1 MRFRRFFTAAA
12 ATAAFGLVFTFGQG
26 QAAQASIN
34 SDAKK
39 TTYSGTKSL
48 ETLLKAAG
56 LSYNQFNSVAN
67 GKKYGSRFGYRNGV
81 GKPEGIVVHET
92 ATPGATAWD
101 EGRYFNNNWTSV
113 YSYVHA
119 VVDNRQ
125 TIQLMST
132 DYGTWGAGPIANVRY
147 IQIELCEVST
157 RSQFVQSVAN
167 DAYYIAT
174 LLHQYNLTPSRAS
187 KDGSGTI
194 WSHNEVSQYLGGT
207 DHGDPDGYFA
217 KWGYSMSDF
226 YSLITY
232 YYNKLGT
239 SSNSGNTNNNTNN
252 SGSNSSSQAPATQ
265 PVSTKTVKLMRN
277 SYSYDA
283 SGKKLAVKTLK
294 AGSSLKVYGSAVTI
308 GNSKYYKYA
317 EGKYVEAGNI
327 DGTSRTLM
335 ANAWTYTST
344 GSREW
349 STAKLLRG
357 TKVTTYGGQVKIKGK
372 AYYMTGFTRNNV
384 AKYVK
389 AINFQFKP
397 VETTT
402 TKRLM
407 RNSYSYDASG
417 KKLAVKTLKAGSSLK
432 VYGSAVTIGNSK
444 YYKYAEGKYVEAG
457 NIDGT
462 SRTLMANAWTYT
474 STGSREWSTAKLLRG
489 TKVTTYGGQVKIKG
503 KAYYMTGF
511 TRNNVAKYVKAIN
524 FQFKPVETTTTKRL
538 MRNSYSYDASGK
550 KLSTA
555 KLTAGSYLKVYGS
568 AVTIGN
574 SKYYK
579 YAAGKYVKAGNIDG
593 TSRTLTHNAYVY
605 TVKGARNW
613 NEAKRLKGRAVVTYG
628 SRVKLSGKYYYMVGF
643 SGQTALYIK
652 AGNF

>member
-1 MRFRRFFTAAA
+1 MKFRRFFTAAA
-12 ATAAFGLVFTFGQG
+12 ATAAFGLAFTFGQG

-119 VVDNRQ
+119 VVDNNQ

-187 KDGSGTI
+187 KSGTGTI

-239 SSNSGNTNNNTNN
+239 SSNTNTGSNTGDNNNTSNNTNNNTNN

-283 SGKKLAVKTLK
+283 SGKKLADKTLK

-308 GNSKYYKYA
+308 GNSKYYKY
-317 EGKYVEAGNI
+317 
-327 DGTSRTLM
+327 GT
-335 ANAWTYTST
+335 N
-344 GSREW
+344 
-349 STAKLLRG
+349 
-357 TKVTTYGGQVKIKGK
+357 
-372 AYYMTGFTRNNV
+372 
-384 AKYVK
+384 
-389 AINFQFKP
+389 
-397 VETTT
+397 
-402 TKRLM
+402 
-407 RNSYSYDASG
+407 
-417 KKLAVKTLKAGSSLK
+417 
-432 VYGSAVTIGNSK
+432 
-444 YYKYAEGKYVEAG
+444 
-457 NIDGT
+457 
-462 SRTLMANAWTYT
+462 
-474 STGSREWSTAKLLRG
+474 
-489 TKVTTYGGQVKIKG
+489 
-503 KAYYMTGF
+503 
-511 TRNNVAKYVKAIN
+511 
-524 FQFKPVETTTTKRL
+524 
-538 MRNSYSYDASGK
+538 
-550 KLSTA
+550 
-555 KLTAGSYLKVYGS
+555 
-568 AVTIGN
+568 
-574 SKYYK
+574 
-579 YAAGKYVKAGNIDG
+579 KYVKAGNIDG

-613 NEAKRLKGRAVVTYG
+613 NEAKRLKGTAVVTYG

>member
-12 ATAAFGLVFTFGQG
+12 ATVAFGLAFTFGQG
-26 QAAQASIN
+26 QTAQASIN

-56 LSYNQFNSVAN
+56 LTYNQFNSVAN
-67 GKKYGSRFGYRNGV
+67 GNKYGSRFGYRNGV
-81 GKPEGIVVHET
+81 GKPEGVVVHET
-92 ATPGATAWD
+92 ASPGATAWD
-101 EGRYFNNNWTSV
+101 EGRYFNNNWMTA
-113 YSYVHA
+113 YTYVHA
-119 VVDNRQ
+119 VVDNNQ
-125 TIQLMST
+125 TIQLMSP
-132 DYGTWGAGPIANVRY
+132 DYGVWGAGPIANVRY
-147 IQIELCEVST
+147 IQVELCEVST

-174 LLHQYNLTPSRAS
+174 LLRQYNLTPSRAS
-187 KDGSGTI
+187 RSGAGTI

-207 DHGDPDGYFA
+207 DHGDPDSYFA

-252 SGSNSSSQAPATQ
+252 SGSSSSSQAPATQ

-277 SYSYDA
+277 SYSYNA
-283 SGKKLAVKTLK
+283 YGKKLAVKALK
-294 AGSSLKVYGSAVTI
+294 AGSSLKVYGSAITI
-308 GNSKYYKYA
+308 GSSKYYKYA
-317 EGKYVEAGNI
+317 DGKYVKAGNI
-327 DGTSRTLM
+327 DGISRTLTG
-335 ANAWTYTST
+335 NAWTYTIS

-349 STAKLLRG
+349 STAKLLKG
-357 TKVTTYGGQVKIKGK
+357 SKVTTYGSQVKIKGK
-372 AYYMTGFTRNNV
+372 AYYMTGFTSNNV

-389 AINFQFKP
+389 AVNFQPKS
-397 VETTT
+397 VEVSTS
-402 TKRLM
+402 KRLM
-407 RNSYSYDASG
+407 RNSYSYSAAG
-417 KKLAVKTLKAGSSLK
+417 KKLPDSMLKAG
-432 VYGSAVTIGNSK
+432 
-444 YYKYAEGKYVEAG
+444 
-457 NIDGT
+457 
-462 SRTLMANAWTYT
+462 
-474 STGSREWSTAKLLRG
+474 
-489 TKVTTYGGQVKIKG
+489 Q
-503 KAYYMTGF
+503 
-511 TRNNVAKYVKAIN
+511 
-524 FQFKPVETTTTKRL
+524 
-538 MRNSYSYDASGK
+538 
-550 KLSTA
+550 
-555 KLTAGSYLKVYGS
+555 YLKVYGS

-574 SKYYK
+574 AKYYK
-579 YAAGKYVKAGNIDG
+579 YGTNKYVKAGNIDG

-613 NEAKRLKGRAVVTYG
+613 NEAKRLKGTAVVTYG

>member
-1 MRFRRFFTAAA
+1 MRFNKILTVAAVASLGLTFVFSQGKA
-12 ATAAFGLVFTFGQG
+12 AE
-26 QAAQASIN
+26 ASIN
-34 SDAKK
+34 SEAKTK
-39 TTYSGTKSL
+39 TYSGTKSL

-56 LSYNQFNSVAN
+56 LTYNQFNSVAN
-67 GKKYGSRFGYRNGV
+67 GNKYGSRFGYRNGV
-81 GKPEGIVVHET
+81 GKPEGVVVHET

-101 EGRYFNNNWTSV
+101 EGRYFNNNWMTA
-113 YSYVHA
+113 YTYVHA
-119 VVDNRQ
+119 VVDNNQ

-187 KDGSGTI
+187 KSGTGTI

-207 DHGDPDGYFA
+207 DHGDPDSYFA

-239 SSNSGNTNNNTNN
+239 SSNSG
-252 SGSNSSSQAPATQ
+252 SSSSSQAPATQ

-277 SYSYDA
+277 SYSYNA
-283 SGKKLAVKTLK
+283 YGKKLAVKALK

-308 GNSKYYKYA
+308 GSSKYYKYA
-317 EGKYVEAGNI
+317 EGKYVKAGNI
-327 DGTSRTLM
+327 DGTSRTLT

-344 GSREW
+344 GSRET
-349 STAKLLRG
+349 STAKLLKG
-357 TKVTTYGGQVKIKGK
+357 TTVTTYGGQVKIKGK
-372 AYYMTGFTRNNV
+372 AYYMTGFTNNNV

-389 AINFQFKP
+389 ASNFQ
-397 VETTT
+397 
-402 TKRLM
+402 
-407 RNSYSYDASG
+407 A
-417 KKLAVKTLKAGSSLK
+417 
-432 VYGSAVTIGNSK
+432 
-444 YYKYAEGKYVEAG
+444 
-457 NIDGT
+457 
-462 SRTLMANAWTYT
+462 
-474 STGSREWSTAKLLRG
+474 
-489 TKVTTYGGQVKIKG
+489 
-503 KAYYMTGF
+503 
-511 TRNNVAKYVKAIN
+511 
-524 FQFKPVETTTTKRL
+524 KPVETTTTKRL

-574 SKYYK
+574 AKYYK
-579 YAAGKYVKAGNIDG
+579 YGTNKYVKAGNIDG

-613 NEAKRLKGRAVVTYG
+613 NEAKRLKGTAVVTYG

>member
-1 MRFRRFFTAAA
+1 M
-12 ATAAFGLVFTFGQG
+12 AAFGLAFTFGQG
-26 QAAQASIN
+26 QTAQASIN

-39 TTYSGTKSL
+39 KTYSGTKSL

-67 GKKYGSRFGYRNGV
+67 GKKYGSRFGYRKGV

-101 EGRYFNNNWTSV
+101 EGRYFNDNWTSV

-119 VVDNRQ
+119 VVDNNQ
-125 TIQLMST
+125 TIQMMST
-132 DYGTWGAGPIANVRY
+132 DYGTWGAGPIANLRY

-157 RSQFVQSVAN
+157 RSKFVQSVAN

-174 LLHQYNLTPSRAS
+174 LLRQYNLTPSRAS
-187 KDGSGTI
+187 KSGAGTI

-207 DHGDPDGYFA
+207 DHGDPDSYFA

-239 SSNSGNTNNNTNN
+239 SS
-252 SGSNSSSQAPATQ
+252 SSQAPATQ

-277 SYSYDA
+277 SYSYNA
-283 SGKKLAVKTLK
+283 YGKKLAVKALK

-308 GNSKYYKYA
+308 GSSKYYKYA
-317 EGKYVEAGNI
+317 EGKYVKAGNI
-327 DGTSRTLM
+327 DGTSRTLT

-349 STAKLLRG
+349 STAKLLKG
-357 TKVTTYGGQVKIKGK
+357 TTVTTYGGQVKIKGK
-372 AYYMTGFTRNNV
+372 AYYMTGFTNNNV

-389 AINFQFKP
+389 ASNFQ
-397 VETTT
+397 
-402 TKRLM
+402 
-407 RNSYSYDASG
+407 A
-417 KKLAVKTLKAGSSLK
+417 
-432 VYGSAVTIGNSK
+432 
-444 YYKYAEGKYVEAG
+444 
-457 NIDGT
+457 
-462 SRTLMANAWTYT
+462 
-474 STGSREWSTAKLLRG
+474 
-489 TKVTTYGGQVKIKG
+489 
-503 KAYYMTGF
+503 
-511 TRNNVAKYVKAIN
+511 
-524 FQFKPVETTTTKRL
+524 KPVETTTTKRL

-574 SKYYK
+574 AKYYK
-579 YAAGKYVKAGNIDG
+579 YGTNKYVKAGNIDG

-613 NEAKRLKGRAVVTYG
+613 NEAKRLKGTAVVTYG

>member
-1 MRFRRFFTAAA
+1 MNFRRFFTAAA
-12 ATAAFGLVFTFGQG
+12 ATAAFGLAFTFGQG

-119 VVDNRQ
+119 VVDNSQ

-132 DYGTWGAGPIANVRY
+132 DYGTWGAGPVANVRY

-239 SSNSGNTNNNTNN
+239 SSNSNN

-277 SYSYDA
+277 SYSYGA
-283 SGKKLAVKTLK
+283 SGKKLAVKALK
-294 AGSSLKVYGSAVTI
+294 AGSSLKVYGSAITI
-308 GNSKYYKYA
+308 GNAKYYKYA
-317 EGKYVEAGNI
+317 EGKYVKAGNI
-327 DGTSRTLM
+327 DGTSRTLT

-349 STAKLLRG
+349 STAKLLKG
-357 TKVTTYGGQVKIKGK
+357 TKVTTYGGQVKTKGK
-372 AYYMTGFTRNNV
+372 SYYMTGFTSNNV

-389 AINFQFKP
+389 ASNFQ
-397 VETTT
+397 
-402 TKRLM
+402 
-407 RNSYSYDASG
+407 A
-417 KKLAVKTLKAGSSLK
+417 
-432 VYGSAVTIGNSK
+432 
-444 YYKYAEGKYVEAG
+444 
-457 NIDGT
+457 
-462 SRTLMANAWTYT
+462 
-474 STGSREWSTAKLLRG
+474 
-489 TKVTTYGGQVKIKG
+489 
-503 KAYYMTGF
+503 
-511 TRNNVAKYVKAIN
+511 
-524 FQFKPVETTTTKRL
+524 KPVETTTTKRL

-574 SKYYK
+574 AKYYK
-579 YAAGKYVKAGNIDG
+579 YADGKYVKAGNIDG

-613 NEAKRLKGRAVVTYG
+613 NEAKRLKGTAVVTYG